1 MGPWHHYVTIRF
13 AQLASPEHQK
23 LLDRAEML
31 RRRRHQVT
39 YGTSYVV
46 SEEEAKGALELA
58 RQLAPIF
65 KEAALKGLSSGRS
78 ERKPM

>member
-1 MGPWHHYVTIRF
+1 MTIRF